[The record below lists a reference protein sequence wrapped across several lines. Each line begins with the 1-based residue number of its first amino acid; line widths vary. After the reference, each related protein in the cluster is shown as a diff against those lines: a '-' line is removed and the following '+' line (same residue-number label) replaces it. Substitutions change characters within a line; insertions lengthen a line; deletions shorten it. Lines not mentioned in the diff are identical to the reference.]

1 MMVFFW
7 SSLMP
12 DCCWLLPLPPLAAS
26 PAVDVV
32 VPELVNV
39 ETRPSAELVTTIV
52 DVQVEVVGVPEVGV
66 LSGLL
71 SVGGGVVCGGVVD
84 DVVGG
89 GLLLLPPLL
98 LLLVLDVDGGG
109 GGGVVVV
116 RVLEVLGEFGG
127 VVGVVVWLVV
137 VWVAGGADVDP
148 ELLDCL
154 LTSC

>member
-1 MMVFFW
+1 
-7 SSLMP
+7 MP

-52 DVQVEVVGVPEVGV
+52 DVQVEIVRVPEVGV

-71 SVGGGVVCGGVVD
+71 SVGGGVVCGGVVR
-84 DVVGG
+84 DVVAGS
-89 GLLLLPPLL
+89 LLLLL

-116 RVLEVLGEFGG
+116 EVLVVLGEFGG
-127 VVGVVVWLVV
+127 VVGVVLGLVV
-137 VWVAGGADVDP
+137 VWVAGGADVDL
-148 ELLDCL
+148 ELPDCL